1 MGSGAQGEA
10 GGWTI
15 RQQKGSPFWFVR
27 FRHEGRVPVVHV
39 FQFDLIAKL
48 GLDGL
53 AGRDIK

>member
-15 RQQKGSPFWFVR
+15 RQQI
-27 FRHEGRVPVVHV
+27 
-39 FQFDLIAKL
+39 DLIAKL